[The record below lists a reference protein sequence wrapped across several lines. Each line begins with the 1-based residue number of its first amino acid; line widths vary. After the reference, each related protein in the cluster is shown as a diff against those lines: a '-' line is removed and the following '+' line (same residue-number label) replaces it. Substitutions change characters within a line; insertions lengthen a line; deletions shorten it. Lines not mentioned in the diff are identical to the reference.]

1 MIRTKMK
8 FKASVSPRK
17 PGVLFYQI
25 SFRKKTF
32 DIRSGYQVFNTEWDE
47 NRQCIIIPES
57 RSGRFDY
64 LKSVCLDMDRVQ
76 HQMVSLLESLT
87 SLEVELTLTQFVRFC
102 NDGAKSNNSVFGFLT
117 KKIEM
122 LHRQGRERTSE
133 IWQTTLQSFR
143 HFRNGLDLYFP
154 FLDRFLI
161 GEYEIYLKNKGL
173 SRNTTSFYMRVLRTA
188 YHAAV
193 EEGLTENKTPF
204 RKVYTGIDKTVKRA
218 VGIED
223 IKRIRS
229 LDLSSQPALEYSR
242 DLFLFSFYMRG
253 MSFVDMAY
261 LQKTDLNNGYLSYR
275 RKKTGQLLTIKWTRQ
290 MQEIV
295 NRHTS
300 DSAYLLPIIR
310 KYDGTERHQYLCQLI
325 KINRLLKRVGELA
338 DLNISLST
346 YVSRHAWASIAR
358 EKNVPLAVI
367 SEGLGH
373 NNELTTQIYL
383 DSIKNTEIDKANQL
397 ILGELI

>member
-87 SLEVELTLTQFVRFC
+87 SLEIELTLTQFVRFC

>member
-57 RSGRFDY
+57 RSGRFEY

-87 SLEVELTLTQFVRFC
+87 SLEIELTLTQFVRFC
-102 NDGAKSNNSVFGFLT
+102 NDGAKSHNSVFGFLT

-261 LQKTDLNNGYLSYR
+261 LQKTDLSNGYLSYR

-358 EKNVPLAVI
+358 EKNIPLAVI

>member
-87 SLEVELTLTQFVRFC
+87 SLEIELTLTQFVRFC

-358 EKNVPLAVI
+358 EKNIPLAVI

>member
-383 DSIKNTEIDKANQL
+383 DSIKSHEVDKANRE
-397 ILGELI
+397 ILKEL

>member
-57 RSGRFDY
+57 RSGRFEY

-193 EEGLTENKTPF
+193 EERLTENKMPF

-261 LQKTDLNNGYLSYR
+261 LQKTDLSNGYLSYR

-358 EKNVPLAVI
+358 EKNIPLAVI

>member
-57 RSGRFDY
+57 RSGRFEY

-261 LQKTDLNNGYLSYR
+261 LQKTDLSNGYLSYR

-338 DLNISLST
+338 GLNISLST

-358 EKNVPLAVI
+358 EKNIPLAVI

>member
-57 RSGRFDY
+57 RSGRFEY

-173 SRNTTSFYMRVLRTA
+173 SRNTTTFYMRVLRTA

-253 MSFVDMAY
+253 MSFVDMLIY
-261 LQKTDLNNGYLSYR
+261 KR
-275 RKKTGQLLTIKWTRQ
+275 RI
-290 MQEIV
+290 
-295 NRHTS
+295 
-300 DSAYLLPIIR
+300 
-310 KYDGTERHQYLCQLI
+310 
-325 KINRLLKRVGELA
+325 
-338 DLNISLST
+338 
-346 YVSRHAWASIAR
+346 
-358 EKNVPLAVI
+358 
-367 SEGLGH
+367 
-373 NNELTTQIYL
+373 
-383 DSIKNTEIDKANQL
+383 
-397 ILGELI
+397 

>member
-57 RSGRFDY
+57 RSGRFEY

-261 LQKTDLNNGYLSYR
+261 LQKTDLSNGYLSYR

-358 EKNVPLAVI
+358 EKNIPLAVI

-397 ILGELI
+397 ILGELV

>member
-57 RSGRFDY
+57 RSGRFEY

-87 SLEVELTLTQFVRFC
+87 SLEIELTLTQFVRFC

-358 EKNVPLAVI
+358 EKNIPLAVI

>member
-8 FKASVSPRK
+8 FKASVSQKK
-17 PGVLFYQI
+17 PGVLFFQI

-32 DIRSGYQVFNTEWDE
+32 DIRSTYQIFNSEWDE
-47 NRQCIIIPES
+47 ERQCVVLPEPES
-57 RSGRFDY
+57 DRFAY
-64 LKSVCLDMDRVQ
+64 LKSVCMDIPRVLKRLVGQLD
-76 HQMVSLLESLT
+76 SLT
-87 SLEVELTLTQFVRFC
+87 SLEVELLLTQFVRFC
-102 NDGAKSNNSVFGFLT
+102 NDGAKNNNSVFGFLT

-122 LHRQGRERTSE
+122 LRRQGRERSSE
-133 IWQTTLQSFR
+133 IWQTTLCSFR
-143 HFRNGLDLYFP
+143 RFRDGLDLFFP

-161 GEYEIYLKNKGL
+161 EEYEIYLKSRGL

-188 YHAAV
+188 YHDAV
-193 EEGLTENKTPF
+193 EEGLTENNAPF

-229 LDLSSQPALEYSR
+229 LDLSLHPELEYSR

-261 LQKTDLNNGYLSYR
+261 LRKTDLSNGYLSYR
-275 RKKTGQLLTIKWTRQ
+275 RKKTGQLLTVKWTPQ

-295 NRHTS
+295 NRYTN

-310 KYDGTERHQYLCQLI
+310 RQDGTERHQYLCQLI
-325 KINRLLKRVGELA
+325 KTNRQLKRIGELA
-338 DLNISLST
+338 GLNISLST

-358 EKNVPLAVI
+358 EKNIPLAVI

-397 ILGELI
+397 ILGDLM

>member
-57 RSGRFDY
+57 RSGRFEY

-102 NDGAKSNNSVFGFLT
+102 NDGAKNHNSVFGFLT

-261 LQKTDLNNGYLSYR
+261 LQKTDLSNGYLSYR

-358 EKNVPLAVI
+358 EKNIPLAVI

>member
-161 GEYEIYLKNKGL
+161 EEYEIYLKNKGL

-358 EKNVPLAVI
+358 EKNIPLAVI